1 MGYEVLEDEAEYYK
15 FEIRLCD
22 TKIDRDFEKFTL
34 PCLRKLSEMFVGKNG
49 FVGQGSIAKILSTV
63 VLKGK
68 DGEWFIKANAS
79 IKNIPENFNVIEE
92 IKSGKKKEVSIGCS
106 VATRTCSICGDS
118 TGSCNHKPG
127 EYYNGKQCFMELN
140 DPTDV
145 FEWAFVSTPV
155 KEETNMDKPRIA
167 QVLGVEV
174 GERFSISPVEKQLYV
189 SESGN
194 IIDDNRYLFAQLFV
208 DAINHP
214 DRIIRKPKPEQEEKK
229 LDKPLKGW
237 TLAEVRGHC
246 KEQRDTPARCTGCK
260 IQKYCDQYFG
270 RRGDAA
276 SPKYW
281 DFEEKP
287 RWTEQEVADAKTLC
301 RMWPGG
307 EIEFKRYADG
317 RCAMVHIQGSLHGC
331 LDLGQVNLFPSLRPG
346 ETVKLDEIIGGAE

>member
-1 MGYEVLEDEAEYYK
+1 MKFRNPETGEVFETHCDTCGAGSSGCKLVWKNVSCGRLKENPHEAARLMGYEVLEDEAEYYK

-79 IKNIPENFNVIEE
+79 IKNIPENFKVIEE

-145 FEWAFVSTPV
+145 FEWAFVATPV
-155 KEETNMDKPRIA
+155 KEEANMDKP
-167 QVLGVEV
+167 LKDWTFSEV
-174 GERFSISPVEKQLYV
+174 QEYCKKQRNTSERCSS
-189 SESGN
+189 
-194 IIDDNRYLFAQLFV
+194 
-208 DAINHP
+208 
-214 DRIIRKPKPEQEEKK
+214 
-229 LDKPLKGW
+229 
-237 TLAEVRGHC
+237 
-246 KEQRDTPARCTGCK
+246 CK
-260 IQKYCDQYFG
+260 IKKFCDKYLG
-270 RRGDAA
+270 KKGESA

-281 DFEEKP
+281 DLSEP
-287 RWTEQEVADAKTLC
+287 SRWTEQEVERAKAIKLIYPNAEKLELIPCVIRVYTDIGAIAYLHAD
-301 RMWPGG
+301 
-307 EIEFKRYADG
+307 
-317 RCAMVHIQGSLHGC
+317 
-331 LDLGQVNLFPSLRPG
+331 LFPSMKNG
-346 ETVKLDEIIGGAE
+346 QISTLDEIIGGAE

>member
-1 MGYEVLEDEAEYYK
+1 MKFRNPETGEVLSISDAVDHYCKKRWCDNCALREPVGDPDKVCADWAETHPYEAARLMGYEVLEDEAEYYK

-79 IKNIPENFNVIEE
+79 IKNIPENFKVIEE

-145 FEWAFVSTPV
+145 FEWAFVATPV
-155 KEETNMDKPRIA
+155 KEEANMDKPRICEI
-167 QVLGVEV
+167 LGVV
-174 GERFSISPVEKQLYV
+174 PGEEFFIKGFYSGHVTFRIMDDGTFSTRPSNISGSSLELLRTL
-189 SESGN
+189 
-194 IIDDNRYLFAQLFV
+194 D
-208 DAINHP
+208 HP
-214 DRIIRKPKPEQEEKK
+214 DRIIRKP
-229 LDKPLKGW
+229 
-237 TLAEVRGHC
+237 
-246 KEQRDTPARCTGCK
+246 
-260 IQKYCDQYFG
+260 
-270 RRGDAA
+270 
-276 SPKYW
+276 
-281 DFEEKP
+281 
-287 RWTEQEVADAKTLC
+287 RWTEQEVERAKAIKLIY
-301 RMWPGG
+301 PNA
-307 EIEFKRYADG
+307 EKLELIP
-317 RCAMVHIQGSLHGC
+317 CAIRVYTDIGAIAYLHT
-331 LDLGQVNLFPSLRPG
+331 DLFPSMKNG
-346 ETVKLDEIIGGAE
+346 QISTLDEIIGGAE